1 MIAELQRIA
10 DRLGAA
16 LDRPVAIDDTQLRQ
30 YVYTY
35 HPSGNDPAREQ
46 AILRR
51 HAGPDIL
58 RWITV
63 HRAPE
68 RKGAFLLPANP
79 TIGMTCPR
87 WAAVARV
94 GGKAV
99 AYIWVQ
105 VDDPE
110 LAESRRRRIEAAA
123 ASVAEVF
130 QRQRHIDELRSLSER
145 ESLIRL
151 LSDDTE
157 ARVRAVERIA
167 DADLFRH
174 EWPAAVAV
182 FLPVSGTGAG
192 LGEAERASLSA
203 ALESVRMTLP
213 ARQTLSLVRQ
223 NHGLLVM
230 ARPDDGATPRHTL
243 DQRLAETAREKI
255 ELALSATGPF
265 TVWAGVGNACPRL
278 TELVASY
285 REALR
290 GAQVAASL
298 GSMARTVHHTGLG
311 VYSRIAQLVNDQPEE
326 VVLHP
331 GIRLLID
338 RESVGAPLAET
349 LEIFL
354 DNAGDVA
361 RSAQR
366 LHLHRASLYGRLRR
380 IEELT
385 GLDLGNGHDRLVAHL
400 ELKLARLLR
409 LRQPS
414 GMDAT
419 GAASTGAPTLG
430 DS

>member
-1 MIAELQRIA
+1 MIAALQRIA

-46 AILRR
+46 SILRR
-51 HAGPDIL
+51 HASPDIL
-58 RWITV
+58 RWV
-63 HRAPE
+63 AAHRAPE
-68 RKGAFLLPANP
+68 RRSAFLLPANP
-79 TIGMTCPR
+79 SIGMTCPR
-87 WAAVARV
+87 WGGVVRV

-110 LAESRRRRIEAAA
+110 LGEPQRRQIEAAA
-123 ASVAEVF
+123 ESVAEVF

-145 ESLIRL
+145 ESLIQL
-151 LSDDTE
+151 LSGS
-157 ARVRAVERIA
+157 ARARFRAVERIV
-167 DADLFRH
+167 DADIFRH

-182 FLPVSGTGAG
+182 FLPFSEAGAV
-192 LGEAERASLSA
+192 LGEAERTKLSA

-213 ARQTLSLVRQ
+213 LRQSLSLVRQ
-223 NHGLLVM
+223 NHGLLVV
-230 ARPDDGATPRHTL
+230 ARPDDRATPRHTL
-243 DQRLAETAREKI
+243 DRKLAETAREKVQ
-255 ELALSATGPF
+255 LALSATGPF
-265 TVWAGVGNACPRL
+265 TVWAGIGNAYQL
-278 TELVASY
+278 SDLVTSY

-290 GAQVAASL
+290 AAQVAASL
-298 GSMARTVHHTGLG
+298 GTIGQTVHHTGLG
-311 VYSRIAQLVNDQPEE
+311 VYARIARLVDDEPKEIG
-326 VVLHP
+326 LHP
-331 GIRLLID
+331 GIRLLIE
-338 RESVGAPLAET
+338 REHEGAPLAET
-349 LEIFL
+349 LEVFL

-361 RSAQR
+361 RSAQQ

-409 LRQPS
+409 FRRPGGVDQA
-414 GMDAT
+414 GAT
-419 GAASTGAPTLG
+419 TALDDEA
-430 DS
+430 